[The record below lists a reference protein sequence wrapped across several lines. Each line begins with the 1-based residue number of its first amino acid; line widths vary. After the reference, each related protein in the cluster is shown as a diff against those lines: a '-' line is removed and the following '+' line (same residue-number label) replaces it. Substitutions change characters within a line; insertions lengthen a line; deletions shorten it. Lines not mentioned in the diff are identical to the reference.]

1 MEKYTGIGDD
11 VCPHC
16 NSRYCDGT
24 GHDNGYDAQM
34 YIELKDTS
42 DTQIFHSGE
51 NTGKLTGVKRWQ
63 LLIDGEVRGSIY
75 CARQN
80 NYQVTA
86 NSYKHGLG
94 ARFFKT
100 FTGAKKWLIKFESAY
115 KPFAQAIQEAFYQ

>member
-1 MEKYTGIGDD
+1 M
-11 VCPHC
+11 
-16 NSRYCDGT
+16 N
-24 GHDNGYDAQM
+24 
-34 YIELKDTS
+34 IELKDTS

-51 NTGKLTGVKRWQ
+51 NTGKLTGVKSWQ

-115 KPFAQAIQEAFYQ
+115 KPFTKAIQEAFYQ